1 MFTSNLSKIAGAFA
15 LVGSFA
21 GVAYAAT
28 PTLYANGITAPAGT
42 VEIGGKQW
50 VSDHLQGFCRL
61 DVPAT
66 GGAAAINPSTC
77 VTVAGSAGQATF
89 DANRNLLY
97 LPDNSSKSQGVWR
110 LQYNPTRGVMI
121 TNTTATNRPIL
132 VARQGANRPTATALA
147 ENGDLLIG
155 FTRTGAIMRVANPH
169 RTPGTAVR
177 VGRTSTGGGV
187 AGFTMLGSTL
197 YIAEDAAVSSIP
209 TRPAQLTACGSPCI
223 ASPLVSS
230 FISGPT
236 GITSDY
242 TSLYISD
249 VANEVIKYTPA
260 ADPDLGTDI
269 EEIFVPGGYLR
280 LISGLGINSARDT
293 LFVGSDPTD
302 GNGIAQ
308 GFLHQ
313 VALPVSP

>member
-1 MFTSNLSKIAGAFA
+1 MLNSNLSKIAGAFA
-15 LVGSFA
+15 LIGSFA
-21 GVAYAAT
+21 SSAYAAT

-61 DVPAT
+61 DPAADGIAKIT
-66 GGAAAINPSTC
+66 PSTC
-77 VTVAGSAGQATF
+77 VTIAGSAGQATF

-110 LQYNPTRGVMI
+110 LRYNPTTGLMI
-121 TNTTATNRPIL
+121 TNTTSTNRPLL

-147 ENGDLLIG
+147 DNGDLLIG

-169 RTPGTAVR
+169 NTPGTAVR
-177 VGRTSTGGGV
+177 VARTSTGGGV
-187 AGFTMLGSTL
+187 AGFTMLGSRL

-236 GITSDY
+236 GIASDY
-242 TSLYISD
+242 TSIYVSD

-260 ADPDLGTDI
+260 ADPDNGVNT
-269 EEIFVPGGYLR
+269 EEILVPGGNLR
-280 LISGLGINSARDT
+280 LLSGLGVNSARST
-293 LFVGSDPTD
+293 LFIGSDPTD

-313 VALPVSP
+313 VAIP